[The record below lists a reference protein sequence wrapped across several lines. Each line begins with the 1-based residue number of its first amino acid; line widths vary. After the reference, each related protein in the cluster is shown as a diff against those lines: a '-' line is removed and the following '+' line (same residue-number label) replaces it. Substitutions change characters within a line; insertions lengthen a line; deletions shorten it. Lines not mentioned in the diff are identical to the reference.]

1 MSNTAAKTIAIA
13 LPVFF
18 VAGMAFSS
26 VQNVAPAQVAS
37 LKKGLLADSSGIPQE
52 NEKTAQD
59 GTAPSETSGSKES
72 VAQSNEDK
80 QMTAP
85 IYEFKA
91 KSLNGEEISLDKYK
105 GDVLLIVNTASKC
118 GYTPQ
123 YEGLEELHKKYSDR
137 GLRVLGFPCNQFGA
151 QEPGDSAEI
160 GAFCQK
166 NYGVDFQMFDKVDVN
181 GKDAHPLYKY
191 LTHEAKGALGTEAI
205 KWNFTK
211 FLVDRNGEV
220 LKRYAPTV
228 KPEEIAPDIEKE
240 LAIASKN

>member
-1 MSNTAAKTIAIA
+1 MSTTAAKTIAIV
-13 LPVFF
+13 LPV
-18 VAGMAFSS
+18 VVVTGMAFSL
-26 VQNVAPAQVAS
+26 VQNAAPVKSAS
-37 LKKGLLADSSGIPQE
+37 VKKQLMADSG
-52 NEKTAQD
+52 NEESAEQ
-59 GTAPSETSGSKES
+59 SKE
-72 VAQSNEDK
+72 DK
-80 QMTAP
+80 KMTV
-85 IYEFKA
+85 YEFKA
-91 KSLNGEEISLDKYK
+91 KTLTGEEIGLDKYK

-123 YEGLEELHKKYSDR
+123 YEGLEELHKKYSDK

-151 QEPGDSAEI
+151 QEPGDSSEI

-166 NYGVDFQMFDKVDVN
+166 NYGVDFQMFEKIDVN

-191 LTHEAKGALGTEAI
+191 LAHEAKGALGTEAI

-228 KPEEIAPDIEKE
+228 KPEEIVPDIEKE
-240 LAIASKN
+240 LAVASNN